1 LFYQVKC
8 IKADLK
14 LRMKTIK
21 TFFVILL
28 TAALAGCGGG
38 GGGGGDTGGNP
49 PSGSSGPIYTV
60 STLRLDNPLSAPSG
74 LTVDT
79 NGNLY
84 VADTGNNLIQKV
96 QHSGNGSYSVN
107 KILGGGFGGGCLNS
121 NLLSPYGVVLDS
133 LGILYVSELS
143 GADVLYADCGQ
154 GSFFPY
160 GTSTLSSPSAIALRD
175 DNHLYVAD
183 TGNHQIQLINQS
195 SPGNGS
201 TSWFAGTTS
210 GYANGLSRNAAF
222 SSPTGIAVSRSGDVF
237 VTDYGNCAV
246 RKISGGIV
254 STLAGAGPGALSC
267 GSTDGTATAAR
278 FDHPSGIALDPT
290 SGNLYVADAVSN
302 KIRRIT
308 PQGVVTTIAGS
319 GASGSLDGTGTSATF
334 NTPTGIAVDSNGN
347 VFVTESASGK
357 IRKITVTP

>member
-1 LFYQVKC
+1 
-8 IKADLK
+8 
-14 LRMKTIK
+14 MKTIK

-28 TAALAGCGGG
+28 TTALAGCGGG
-38 GGGGGDTGGNP
+38 GGGGGDTGGNS

-60 STLRLDNPLSAPSG
+60 STLTLDNALNAPSG
-74 LTVDT
+74 LTIDT

-107 KILGGGFGGGCLNS
+107 KILGGGGGGGCLNS
-121 NLLSPYGVVLDS
+121 NLLSPSGVVLDS
-133 LGILYVSELS
+133 SGILYVSELS
-143 GADVLYADCGQ
+143 GADVLYADCGL

-160 GTSTLSSPSAIALRD
+160 GTSPLSSPSAIALRD

-183 TGNHQIQLINQS
+183 AGNHQIQLITKIGL
-195 SPGNGS
+195 GNGS
-201 TSWFAGTTS
+201 TSWFSGTTS
-210 GYANGLSRNAAF
+210 DYVNGPSASAAF
-222 SSPTGIAVSRSGDVF
+222 SSPTGIAVSSSGDVF
-237 VTDYGNCAV
+237 VTDTDNCAV

-254 STLAGAGPGALSC
+254 STLAGVGPGALSC

-278 FDHPSGIALDPT
+278 FDHPTGIALDPN
-290 SGNLYVADAVSN
+290 SGDLYVADTVSN

-308 PQGVVTTIAGS
+308 QQGVVTTIAGS
-319 GASGSLDGTGTSATF
+319 GVSGSADGTGTSATF
-334 NTPTGIAVDSNGN
+334 NTPTGIAVDSNGH
-347 VFVTESASGK
+347 VFVAEYASGK

>member
-1 LFYQVKC
+1 
-8 IKADLK
+8 
-14 LRMKTIK
+14 MKTIK

-28 TAALAGCGGG
+28 TAALASCGGGGGG

-60 STLRLDNPLSAPSG
+60 STLTLDNALNAPSG

-133 LGILYVSELS
+133 SGILYVSELN

-160 GTSTLSSPSAIALRD
+160 GTITLSSPSAIALRD

-183 TGNHQIQLINQS
+183 TGQHQIQLITKIGL
-195 SPGNGS
+195 GNGS
-201 TSWFAGTTS
+201 TSWFAGTTRD
-210 GYANGLSRNAAF
+210 YVNGPSASAAF
-222 SSPTGIAVSRSGDVF
+222 SSPTGIAVSSSGDVF

-254 STLAGAGPGALSC
+254 STLAGAGPAAC
-267 GSTDGTATAAR
+267 GSSDGTATAAK
-278 FDHPSGIALDPT
+278 FNGPAGIAVDA
-290 SGNLYVADAVSN
+290 SDNLYIADTVSN

-319 GASGSLDGTGTSATF
+319 GASGSVDGVGTSATF
-334 NTPTGIAVDSNGN
+334 NTPTGIAVDSSGN